1 MRSFFRLWLTRLG
14 LMGMIR
20 RRRAGDVIK
29 PADVIARLSVE
40 SLVAGADEYYR
51 SSIANGGTP
60 FLKSKPFHSFEESP
74 QVLVR
79 LGWMFHGAKLTAGLR
94 VAEYGGG
101 AGWLSSLLWQMGC
114 HVTCID
120 PSEAALTLARELADA
135 RRSSLMWPGATF
147 STARTDGHTL
157 PLADASM
164 DRVICFDVFH
174 HVPNQE
180 ETLREFYRV
189 LKPGGIACFSEPGR
203 YHSTMRPSQ
212 EEMANFQ
219 VLENDIVL
227 EDIWAL
233 ARRIGFSGI
242 EIQPMVDS
250 SYTLSMN
257 RYRSLVRWGAVGP
270 GGRDALMNGTD
281 SLSVFF
287 LQKGEFSFDSRYG
300 SQLSASIAVRAS
312 TTIACRN
319 TGQARWLASATD
331 GTDFGIVKLGV
342 MKCDASGAIVE
353 RDWVR
358 IPLPHDVEPGGA
370 VEISYELPIPNPQS
384 LITRV
389 DLVSEQVKWFG
400 ATTPPI
406 AVRVSP

>member
-1 MRSFFRLWLTRLG
+1 
-14 LMGMIR
+14 MGMLR
-20 RRRAGDVIK
+20 RRRAGEVIR
-29 PADVIARLSVE
+29 PADVIARESVE
-40 SLVAGADEYYR
+40 SLVAGADEYYK
-51 SSIANGGTP
+51 SSIANGGTS
-60 FLKSKPFHSFEESP
+60 FLKSKPFNSFDESP

-79 LGWMFHGAKLTAGLR
+79 LGWLFHGAKLTAGLR

-120 PSEAALTLARELADA
+120 PSDAALGLARELAEE
-135 RRSSLMWPGATF
+135 RRGRLMWPAATF

-203 YHSTMRPSQ
+203 YHSTMGPSQ
-212 EEMANFQ
+212 EEMRNFR

-227 EDIWAL
+227 EDIWEL

-242 EIQPMVDS
+242 DIQPMLGS
-250 SYTLSMN
+250 SYTLSMP
-257 RYRSLVRWGAVGP
+257 RYRSLVRWGAVGSA
-270 GGRDALMNGTD
+270 GRDALMNGTE

-287 LQKGEFSFDSRYG
+287 LQKGAFAYDSRYA
-300 SQLSASIAVRAS
+300 SHLSASIEVRGATS
-312 TTIACRN
+312 VVCRN
-319 TGQARWLASATD
+319 TGAARWLARSVD
-331 GTDFGIVKLGV
+331 GTDFGVVNLGV
-342 MKCDASGAIVE
+342 MKCDDSGAIVQ
-353 RDWVR
+353 RDWIR
-358 IPLPHDVEPGGA
+358 IPLPHDVEPGGS
-370 VEISYELPIPNPQS
+370 VEISYDLPIPNHEF
-384 LITRV
+384 LITRA

-400 ATTPPI
+400 ATTAPI